1 MPSTTDGPTFLLS
14 CYLPLW
20 KVIDEQGCN
29 PSCLDEYKY
38 TPLHCAAMSR
48 SMNVVKFLTV
58 EKCCDPMCRDYTQTT
73 PLHRAALSG
82 QIEVVKFLTVKM
94 HYNPMSRNN
103 NNDTVINPG
112 IQNGHHF
119 SFLIGTVIHIF
130 QYSCGVI
137 CT

>member
-14 CYLPLW
+14 CYLLLR
-20 KVIDEQGCN
+20 KVIDEQGYN

-38 TPLHCAAMSR
+38 TPLHCASMSG
-48 SMNVVKFLTV
+48 SMNVLKFLTV
-58 EKCCDPMCRDYTQTT
+58 EKHCDPMCRDYTQTT
-73 PLHRAALSG
+73 PPHRAALSG

-94 HYNPMSRNN
+94 HCNPMSRNN
-103 NNDTVINPG
+103 NDTAINPA

-119 SFLIGTVIHIF
+119 SFLIRTVIHIF